1 MALLW
6 IPWRGKLPLLL
17 LAPTRR
23 PWAAAP
29 LQLATAGGH
38 LGGHGPLAA
47 TSAPPVPG
55 CYQLASPRDVA
66 QTRAQPGTEGQA
78 LLWNAWSQDQEQS
91 GTCTPAPSPPPLV
104 NYPAGGRSTARAP
117 GILKASGQ
125 QAAWNL
131 PP

>member
-1 MALLW
+1 MDTVEGQAS
-6 IPWRGKLPLLL
+6 P
-17 LAPTRR
+17 
-23 PWAAAP
+23 AAP
-29 LQLATAGGH
+29 GSHAAPGQQLPCSWQQLEAIWEAT
-38 LGGHGPLAA
+38 GPWL
-47 TSAPPVPG
+47 PPPPLTIPG

-91 GTCTPAPSPPPLV
+91 GTCTPAPSPLPLV
-104 NYPAGGRSTARAP
+104 NYPAGGWSTARAP